1 MKISSPQTRVNLP
14 VDKIFK
20 MASNCQNFVHYMTD
34 HVKDVCATEDSCTFT
49 IENMAKVTL
58 KILEKK
64 PDSSIR
70 FVAEN
75 DKNIPFFLD
84 LNFNVISENETDVE
98 AHLDMDIPLIL
109 TPMLQKPLQHF
120 METLS
125 EKLKNYTETIGS

>member
-20 MASNCQNFVHYMTD
+20 MASNCQNFVHYMTG
-34 HVKDVCATEDSCTFT
+34 HVKDVSATEDSCTFT
-49 IENMAKVTL
+49 IENIAKVTL
-58 KILEKK
+58 KILEKT
-64 PDSSIR
+64 PDKSIR

-84 LNFNVISENETDVE
+84 LNFNVIAENETEVE
-98 AHLDMDIPLIL
+98 AHLDMDVPLL
-109 TPMLQKPLQHF
+109 LVPVLQKPLKHF

-125 EKLKNYTETIGS
+125 EKLKNYAETIGS

>member
-14 VDKIFK
+14 VDKLFK

-34 HVKDVCATEDSCTFT
+34 HVKDVSATEDSCTFT
-49 IENMAKVTL
+49 IENIAKVTL

-64 PDSSIR
+64 PDTLIR

-98 AHLDMDIPLIL
+98 ANLEVDIPLL
-109 TPMLQKPLQHF
+109 LRPVLQKPLKNF

-125 EKLKNYTETIGS
+125 EKLKNYAETIGS